1 MYNYSKLGDKIKR
14 KSETFIKKISD
25 GLSKPKY
32 KFLFQMFYGLLA
44 SQSVKLSDIS
54 RALEEDITLKKTI
67 DRLSRNLKKF
77 DGIKSITNLHLKN
90 MDRLIQDDTI
100 FCIDHTDIVKSS
112 SKVLEDL
119 DRVRDGSTGKIEDG
133 YKIFEIAALTS
144 EKKMP
149 ISVYSELF
157 STKSDDFISENT
169 ITLKGFET
177 LTKYFGHKGV
187 RALDRGFDNNK
198 FYKYFLKK
206 DEKFIIRNK
215 MNRNVIYNGKSVN
228 ILKVA
233 KKYKGKY
240 RLDFFTEKNKKKK
253 VKISYVPVKLPA
265 KPEKQLTLVVVYGIG
280 KNPMMLLTNIT
291 SDKKII
297 AKSITKAYLLRWRIE
312 DYFKFKKQQF
322 HFEDIRVQSLKSIK
336 NLNQILTLV
345 ISFIGLLSKEQNKT
359 IFIMEIFDKA
369 KAIYDEKDL
378 KFTYYRLA
386 DGIKNIL
393 DKMKTGIQHL
403 IPISQK
409 TQSQQ
414 LSLDKYLDSNV
425 YWPLAA

>member
-14 KSETFIKKISD
+14 KSKTFLNKIS
-25 GLSKPKY
+25 GELSKPKY

-67 DRLSRNLKKF
+67 DRLSRNLKRF
-77 DGIKSITNLHLKN
+77 DGIENVFASHLKN
-90 MDRLIQDDTI
+90 MDDLIHDDTI
-100 FCIDHTDIVKSS
+100 FCIDHTDIVKPN

-133 YKIFEIAALTS
+133 YRIFEIAALTS
-144 EKKMP
+144 ENKMP
-149 ISVYSELF
+149 ISVHSELF
-157 STKSDDFISENT
+157 SAKSDDFVSENT
-169 ITLKGFET
+169 ITLDGFRL
-177 LTKYFGHKGV
+177 LTENFGNKGV
-187 RALDRGFDNNK
+187 RALDRGFDSNR
-198 FYKYFLKK
+198 FYNYFLEKK
-206 DEKFIIRNK
+206 EKFIIRAK
-215 MNRNVIYNGKSVN
+215 TNRNVIYNGKSIN
-228 ILKVA
+228 IMLVA

-240 RLDFFTEKNKKKK
+240 RLDYFTENNKKKK
-253 VKISYVPVKLPA
+253 AKISYIPVRLPA
-265 KPEKQLTLVVVYGIG
+265 NPEKLLTMVVVYGIG
-280 KNPMMLLTNIT
+280 KTPMMLLTNIT

-322 HFEDIRVQSLKSIK
+322 SFEDIRVQSLNSIK

-345 ISFIGLLSKEQNKT
+345 ISFIGLLSEKQDQT
-359 IFIMEIFDKA
+359 VFIMEIFDKA
-369 KAIYDEKDL
+369 KAIYDEKEL

-386 DGIKNIL
+386 NGIKNIL
-393 DKMKTGIQHL
+393 NKITTGIQHL
-403 IPISQK
+403 IPIGKK

-414 LSLDKYLDSNV
+414 LSLNKYLNSNSYSGLV
-425 YWPLAA
+425 A